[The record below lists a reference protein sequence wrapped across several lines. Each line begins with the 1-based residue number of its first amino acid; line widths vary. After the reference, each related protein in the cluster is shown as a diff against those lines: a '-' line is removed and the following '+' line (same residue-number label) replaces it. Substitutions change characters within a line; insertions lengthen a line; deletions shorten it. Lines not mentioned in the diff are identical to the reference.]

1 MDVVVGR
8 SSSSPPRP
16 RARSFEYPP
25 KREGTL
31 EPRTAVPRK
40 GDAPRDVPP
49 AWGRHATSH
58 RMYSAPATAACLAAM
73 QPPGSAWAGGRGA
86 SATRMA
92 AASAAG
98 DGSAWPAVRR
108 FIAGYASGISLV
120 RSWPFNAVSRA
131 DPTCIPAPH
140 PPRLPPARELRGA
153 PRFAGCPSLSPAD
166 RSVVIGASVDPV
178 LCPTQVLVG
187 HPFDTIKV
195 RLQTDGADGQP
206 KRFTGVVDA
215 VKQTVRKE
223 GLRGLCE

>member
-1 MDVVVGR
+1 MVQNRKRYYHVDVVVGR

-31 EPRTAVPRK
+31 EPRTAGPRK

-73 QPPGSAWAGGRGA
+73 QPPGSALAGGRGA

-140 PPRLPPARELRGA
+140 LHPACPLHASCAARPALPAALPCRLRI
-153 PRFAGCPSLSPAD
+153 D
-166 RSVVIGASVDPV
+166 RW
-178 LCPTQVLVG
+178 
-187 HPFDTIKV
+187 
-195 RLQTDGADGQP
+195 
-206 KRFTGVVDA
+206 
-215 VKQTVRKE
+215 
-223 GLRGLCE
+223 